1 MPNVNA
7 VPNQTIAAPS
17 AMPLERDSIGLYA
30 QMVFLRQFADR
41 VQTLYKQGKVRGPV
55 HLGQGQEAVAVGVG
69 ATLTPRDYSL
79 GTYRGHAH
87 AMARGASPAGVMKE
101 LLGRADGI
109 CAGKGGSMHITS
121 TEHGYFGSYA
131 IVGAHLPIAVG
142 LAWASKM
149 ETSERVTVCFFGDGA
164 TNIGA
169 FHEALNLAAIWS
181 LPVVFVCENNGYMEY
196 TPIAD
201 VTAVAAPAADR
212 ASAYGL
218 ERIVVDGN
226 DVQAV
231 RRVVA
236 GAVEQAR
243 RGEGPALVEAV
254 TYRHNGHAAADPGSY
269 RDPDEVARWKERDP
283 LILQRAVL
291 RAEGVDAL
299 VLDNVVEQ
307 ARARVQQLADE
318 ALDAPFPDPAEAW
331 RDMWSDGGSQWRN

>member
-1 MPNVNA
+1 
-7 VPNQTIAAPS
+7 
-17 AMPLERDSIGLYA
+17 
-30 QMVFLRQFADR
+30 
-41 VQTLYKQGKVRGPV
+41 
-55 HLGQGQEAVAVGVG
+55 
-69 ATLTPRDYSL
+69 
-79 GTYRGHAH
+79 
-87 AMARGASPAGVMKE
+87 
-101 LLGRADGI
+101 
-109 CAGKGGSMHITS
+109 MHITS

-149 ETSERVTVCFFGDGA
+149 EASERVTACFFGDGA

-236 GAVEQAR
+236 SAVEQAR